1 MTFSRIISPAALA
14 LLLIVMFRW
23 MPNANA
29 QCNEYAHVNSSVTE
43 NGDCMCGVTS
53 SLSSSCGSG
62 VSSEE
67 FQQMIRDLDQ
77 QIVDINVE
85 LKTLRVTL
93 NQQGEDIVAMNEQM
107 ENINAIEKRIIDNEI
122 VISRPEYD
130 IIRTDLQDME
140 TLIGY
145 LEDQNADQYILDQ
158 LQEEIANI
166 SYNLDSLETNN
177 DADVETLLRD
187 IADLQQKIA
196 ECEAGNDPESDIG
209 FPYPWEDFEK
219 QDSCGTIK
227 GLSEPYTLRGNL
239 ASTGV
244 WFMDPMVDVD
254 RPWYQVGIT
263 YTSSILRYLSTEQ
276 FQTQG
281 IHETYLPGY
290 TLEGCSV
297 VAYNGALFYNKY
309 SSTTM
314 IRYDYRAGA
323 VTNQRAL
330 PNAGYKTNYVYLSG
344 GYTSIDFAVDEKGL
358 WVIYGKSSD
367 SGLMSV
373 SKIDPLTLE
382 VEETYNTNSLKAN
395 FGECFMVC
403 GKLYCTDSFNK
414 HDGRIV
420 MMYDTTTQT
429 TTTLNVPFDSK
440 YLATRAL
447 KYNPRDQRL
456 YAFNNGHALAYE
468 IEFQVDE

>member
-1 MTFSRIISPAALA
+1 MISPAALA
-14 LLLIVMFRW
+14 VLLIVAFRC
-23 MPNANA
+23 MSNANA

-62 VSSEE
+62 VSSAE

-85 LKTLRVTL
+85 LITLRVTF
-93 NQQGEDIVAMNEQM
+93 NQQGEDIIAMHEQM
-107 ENINAIEKRIIDNEI
+107 DNINAIKERIIDNKI
-122 VISRPEYD
+122 VISSPEYD
-130 IIRTDLQDME
+130 VIRMDLQDME
-140 TLIGY
+140 TLISY
-145 LEDQNADQYILDQ
+145 LEDQNADQFIIVKLR
-158 LQEEIANI
+158 EEIANI
-166 SYNLDSLETNN
+166 SYNLDSLEVNN
-177 DADVETLLRD
+177 DGDIESLLRD
-187 IADLQQKIA
+187 IADLQQQIA
-196 ECEAGNDPESDIG
+196 ECEADNDPDSEIG
-209 FPYPWEDFEK
+209 FPYPWENFET
-219 QDSCGTIK
+219 QDSCGTIR

-244 WFMDPMVDVD
+244 WFMDPIVDVD
-254 RPWYQVGIT
+254 RPWYQVGVT
-263 YTSSILRYLSTEQ
+263 TASSILCYLSIEQ
-276 FQTQG
+276 FQTEG

-297 VAYNGALFYNKY
+297 VAYNGALFYNMY
-309 SSTTM
+309 GSATI
-314 IRYDYRAGA
+314 IRYDYREGS

-344 GYTSIDFAVDEKGL
+344 GYTSMDFAVDEQGL
-358 WVIYGKSSD
+358 WVIYGKSTN

-382 VEETYNTNSLKAN
+382 VEETYNTNTLKAN

-429 TTTLNVPFDSK
+429 STTLNVPFDSK

-456 YAFNNGHALAYE
+456 YAFNNGHALVYE